1 MCDWTKFE
9 ERTKW
14 NTNYVVT
21 TASTDQQL
29 IGGGFRRSQ
38 GIQAVPHTFNYKYTV
53 QEKGDL
59 EIELIYKCK
68 VFKTLLEIDNLLVE
82 FKILLDWKLE
92 PEINQEKKGSKRI
105 I

>member
-1 MCDWTKFE
+1 
-9 ERTKW
+9 
-14 NTNYVVT
+14 VVT

-68 VFKTLLEIDNLLVE
+68 VFKTSDIDNLLVE
-82 FKILLDWKLE
+82 FKILLD
-92 PEINQEKKGSKRI
+92 
-105 I
+105 

>member
-1 MCDWTKFE
+1 MCDCTKFE

-29 IGGGFRRSQ
+29 IGEGFRRSQ

-92 PEINQEKKGSKRI
+92 PEINQEKGSKRI